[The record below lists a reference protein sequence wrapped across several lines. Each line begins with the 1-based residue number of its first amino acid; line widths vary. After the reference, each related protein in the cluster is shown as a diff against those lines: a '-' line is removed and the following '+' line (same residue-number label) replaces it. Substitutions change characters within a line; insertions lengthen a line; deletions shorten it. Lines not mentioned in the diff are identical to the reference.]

1 MNIKKKGICF
11 RCVISLI
18 FGRTGCGKKSEGTI
32 ANGIFLML
40 SSTVK
45 GAEVETYEMYTLH
58 AEISDNGNVRIYAD
72 DFNRWVPE
80 DPCPEETIQLSADT
94 IQQIK
99 QIIEEVD
106 LYHMRRNIGNRDLTE
121 GEYKELTLYLTDGE
135 HVSGGINPSNRDF
148 LKLYDYVEDQIREAE
163 FRYRTKIADMQKNA
177 IAAEKNENLCITD
190 SQENPIVV
198 SDEINDVYVT
208 CGSQHTKYAE
218 TATADAEEPTNY
230 YVTMLLAKAG
240 AEKLRADTEGC
251 TVDAAKFYKLYQ
263 NNEYAFTF
271 CVQTQILTDEVY
283 LYETADVDEAVNMA
297 EKLRESLY

>member
-1 MNIKKKGICF
+1 M
-11 RCVISLI
+11 
-18 FGRTGCGKKSEGTI
+18 
-32 ANGIFLML
+32 
-40 SSTVK
+40 
-45 GAEVETYEMYTLH
+45 
-58 AEISDNGNVRIYAD
+58 
-72 DFNRWVPE
+72 
-80 DPCPEETIQLSADT
+80 
-94 IQQIK
+94 
-99 QIIEEVD
+99 
-106 LYHMRRNIGNRDLTE
+106 
-121 GEYKELTLYLTDGE
+121 
-135 HVSGGINPSNRDF
+135 
-148 LKLYDYVEDQIREAE
+148 
-163 FRYRTKIADMQKNA
+163 
-177 IAAEKNENLCITD
+177 
-190 SQENPIVV
+190 
-198 SDEINDVYVT
+198 T